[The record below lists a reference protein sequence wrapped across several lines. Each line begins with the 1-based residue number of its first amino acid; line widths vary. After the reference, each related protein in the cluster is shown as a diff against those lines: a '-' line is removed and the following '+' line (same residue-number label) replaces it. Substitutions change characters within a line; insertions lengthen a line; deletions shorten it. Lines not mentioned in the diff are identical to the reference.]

1 MLELQQI
8 EQLVA
13 VADCGTLSAAAEEL
27 HVSQSV
33 LSRSMQR
40 LEAELGVTLFDRS
53 RNRIVFNE
61 VGRRAVDYARVLL
74 QAAQNFSEDVQ
85 AYAEKISTFR
95 IGCSAPAPLRRLSQ
109 ELHEVFPTLP
119 VAEELRSAA
128 QLAEGLRQG
137 HYRLILSDVPVEEPG
152 LLCRRYV
159 EDGLM
164 LELPAGHPL
173 SRRETLSI
181 DDLRGLTVL
190 IYRSTG
196 MWRERMSSI
205 EGLHIIEQ
213 PELDVLNDLLLSASL
228 PNLSSTLF
236 PTPTV
241 GKRGRVSVPIVSELT
256 VQTFYL
262 AARESDRAL
271 FQRFCG

>member
-13 VADCGTLSAAAEEL
+13 VADCGTLSAAAEAL
-27 HVSQSV
+27 HISQSAM
-33 LSRSMQR
+33 SRSVQR
-40 LEAELGVTLFDRS
+40 LEAELGVTLFVRS
-53 RNRIVFNE
+53 RNRIVLNE

-109 ELHEVFPTLP
+109 ELHEAFPTLP
-119 VAEELRSAA
+119 VAEELKNTA
-128 QLAEGLRQG
+128 QLVEGLRQG
-137 HYRLILSDVPVEEPG
+137 HYRLILSEFPVEEPG
-152 LLCRRYV
+152 LLCRPYV

-196 MWRERMSSI
+196 MWRERMRSI
-205 EGLHIIEQ
+205 EGVHIIEQ

-228 PNLSSTLF
+228 PNLSSILF

-271 FQRFCG
+271 FQHLCG